1 MLAVILAEEDSLS
14 RSVSQ
19 RCRLQGYTVVRYRD
33 PVKLAD
39 NLPELKPDV
48 LVVRHKEF
56 PAHGELLAA
65 QLRCGEHGE
74 GTTVIFC
81 VTPRAKADFR
91 PPFSSCHILEESEG
105 SSSSGALL
113 PESARKFANLLNDL
127 APATKKPIPRQVPAA
142 KNRILDARERIEK
155 EKNKLSG
162 HHEQLHKKQ

>member
-48 LVVRHKEF
+48 LVIRHKEF

-65 QLRCGEHGE
+65 QLKCGEHGE
-74 GTTVIFC
+74 GTSVIFC
-81 VTPRAKADFR
+81 ISPHAKPEFR
-91 PPFSSCHILEESEG
+91 LPFPSCQILEESEG
-105 SSSSGALL
+105 STASG
-113 PESARKFANLLNDL
+113 
-127 APATKKPIPRQVPAA
+127 
-142 KNRILDARERIEK
+142 
-155 EKNKLSG
+155 
-162 HHEQLHKKQ
+162 

>member
-48 LVVRHKEF
+48 LVIRHKEF

-74 GTTVIFC
+74 GTRIIFC
-81 VTPRAKADFR
+81 VTPSAKPDFR
-91 PPFSSCHILEESEG
+91 LPFPSCQILEESEG
-105 SSSSGALL
+105 PTSSGALL
-113 PESARKFANLLNDL
+113 PESARRLAGLLHEL
-127 APATKKPIPRQVPAA
+127 APKTKKTATHLAEAPKKGLIE
-142 KNRILDARERIEK
+142 ARDRIERSK
-155 EKNKLSG
+155 NSGSDHSPTSREK
-162 HHEQLHKKQ
+162 Q

>member
-48 LVVRHKEF
+48 LVIRHKEF

-65 QLRCGEHGE
+65 QLKCGEHGE
-74 GTTVIFC
+74 ATTVLFC
-81 VTPRAKADFR
+81 VTPRAKPEFR
-91 PPFSSCHILEESEG
+91 LPFSSCQILEESEG
-105 SSSSGALL
+105 SNASGALV
-113 PESARKFANLLNDL
+113 PESARKFASLLHGL
-127 APATKKPIPRQVPAA
+127 APKAKKTVGHQGPTAN
-142 KNRILDARERIEK
+142 NRILDARQRLEK
-155 EKNKLSG
+155 EKGKPSS
-162 HHEQLHKKQ
+162 HSD

>member
-33 PVKLAD
+33 PVKLSD

-48 LVVRHKEF
+48 LVIRHKEY

-74 GTTVIFC
+74 ATTVLFC
-81 VTPRAKADFR
+81 VTARAKPDFR
-91 PPFSSCHILEESEG
+91 LPFSSCQILEESEG
-105 SSSSGALL
+105 SNAAGALV
-113 PESARKFANLLNDL
+113 PESARKFASLLHSL
-127 APATKKPIPRQVPAA
+127 APKARKTVQQPLPAA
-142 KNRILDARERIEK
+142 KHRILDARERLEK
-155 EKNKLSG
+155 DMPSDR
-162 HHEQLHKKQ
+162 